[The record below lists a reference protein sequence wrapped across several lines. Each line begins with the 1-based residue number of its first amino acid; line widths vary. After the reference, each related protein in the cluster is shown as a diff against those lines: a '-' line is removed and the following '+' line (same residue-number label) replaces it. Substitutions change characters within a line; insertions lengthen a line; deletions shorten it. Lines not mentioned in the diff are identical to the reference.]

1 MLSGYVG
8 SLLSDFWFHMD
19 GCTNDFTMTVRQ
31 PEPED
36 LSDYQSK
43 TLFNMM
49 SELVPNLS
57 SVVPLFSSTT
67 QQQQQ
72 SEEPSTFDD
81 VINYTV
87 LLRLPDGIKLIRPEQ
102 VHFFGLCFLEAATV
116 GLDAMLFLQN
126 KYHFQEVL
134 LKMQRN
140 SYSKE
145 HGFFIIDQNSIMRN
159 KLLVLTSL
167 LGGPNERKIPPQTLA
182 EVNIIFFL
190 LLTKTSITV

>member
-1 MLSGYVG
+1 MSRYHG

-36 LSDYQSK
+36 ITDYQSK
-43 TLFNMM
+43 LLFNMM

-57 SVVPLFSSTT
+57 SIVPLFSSTT
-67 QQQQQ
+67 QKQ

-81 VINYTV
+81 IINYTV
-87 LLRLPDGIKLIRPEQ
+87 LLRLPDRMKLIRLEQ
-102 VHFFGLCFLEAATV
+102 THYFGLCFLETATV
-116 GLDAMLFLQN
+116 GLDSMLFLQN

-140 SYSKE
+140 CYSEE

-159 KLLVLTSL
+159 KLLVVTSL
-167 LGGPNERKIPPQTLA
+167 LGGPNERKIPPQTLS
-182 EVNIIFFL
+182 EV
-190 LLTKTSITV
+190 

>member
-1 MLSGYVG
+1 MSGYVA
-8 SLLSDFWFHMD
+8 SLLCEFWFHMD

-43 TLFNMM
+43 TLFDMM

-57 SVVPLFSSTT
+57 SVIPLFSSTT

-72 SEEPSTFDD
+72 EPSTFDD

-87 LLRLPDGIKLIRPEQ
+87 LLRLPDRMKLIRPEQ
-102 VHFFGLCFLEAATV
+102 THFFGLCFLEAATV
-116 GLDAMLFLQN
+116 GLDSMLFLQN

-140 SYSKE
+140 SYSEE

-159 KLLVLTSL
+159 KLLVMTSL
-167 LGGPNERKIPPQTLA
+167 LGGPNERKIPPQTLS
-182 EVNIIFFL
+182 EVNVLFL
-190 LLTKTSITV
+190 LLTKILFWFI